1 MKKITLTALA
11 LIALAPVH
19 VRAGDPSLDNVR
31 PLITVN
37 GVKDQNKLTP
47 DASSTTMVVENI
59 TFGPEA
65 QRPFIIRTRG
75 KATTAAIWQEYSL
88 TFTPEKSGY
97 LWLSLE
103 GEYPGKDKPN
113 LVFKVDYDVVQV
125 TGGTIENGDFEER
138 TADGKPKFWVY
149 SKDVIPN
156 GSQKALLGSNFVTAT
171 ANNRIGIGLLATGGQ
186 PVTIKFNA
194 RAHSE

>member
-1 MKKITLTALA
+1 MDIADEPTNCRLRCSERHLT
-11 LIALAPVH
+11 
-19 VRAGDPSLDNVR
+19 RRGCLDAHLLFDVGC
-31 PLITVN
+31 VN
-37 GVKDQNKLTP
+37 AV
-47 DASSTTMVVENI
+47 
-59 TFGPEA
+59 TFA
-65 QRPFIIRTRG
+65 KF
-75 KATTAAIWQEYSL
+75 
-88 TFTPEKSGY
+88 
-97 LWLSLE
+97 
-103 GEYPGKDKPN
+103 
-113 LVFKVDYDVVQV
+113 